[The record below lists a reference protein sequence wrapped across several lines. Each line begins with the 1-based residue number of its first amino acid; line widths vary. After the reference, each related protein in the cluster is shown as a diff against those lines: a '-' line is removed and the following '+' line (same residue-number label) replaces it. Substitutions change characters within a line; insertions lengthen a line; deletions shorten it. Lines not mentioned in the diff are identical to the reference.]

1 MKKIKFLCFIALAL
15 FSAACSQKNEN
26 ICTFNGVLENP
37 ELEGKKVYLYD
48 YADKT
53 LLDSAVIES
62 GHFTFADTVSS
73 AKIGFVQTERT
84 ETARYY
90 LYYIM
95 EPGTVY
101 GDLVT
106 DSLSGTP
113 LNDAYYKYQSQK
125 FELEAQI
132 MEAAETAS
140 LATPEE
146 AEAANALFDSTYNV
160 LLAEFKQCTHKFYED
175 NKDNVLGVLALE
187 TLCEVE
193 EYNVEQFNAI
203 LADASPIVRDYPSI
217 LKKVKKLQ
225 QMENTSVGKHY
236 IDVDILDSETG
247 KMQKLSD
254 YIEGKV
260 ALIDFWASW
269 CGPCR
274 RAIPYVAEMYS
285 KYAGKGLTVIG
296 LNVWDS
302 PEKQAEI
309 IKAMNMN
316 WIQIAD
322 TTSENIVSTT
332 YSVEGIPHIMLIDA
346 NGTIVARNLDENTM
360 EKAIKEAL
368 ELK

>member
-90 LYYIM
+90 LYYII

-113 LNDAYYKYQSQK
+113 LNDAYNKYQSQK

-146 AEAANALFDSTYNV
+146 AEAANAKFDSIYTRIFEEY
-160 LLAEFKQCTHKFYED
+160 KKCTRDFFDK
-175 NKDNVLGVLALE
+175 NKDNILGVLAAENLFQ
-187 TLCEVE
+187 VE
-193 EYNVEQFNAI
+193 EACTLEKFNGIIAN
-203 LADASPIVRDYPSI
+203 AAPIVRDYPAIQKLVERLEI
-217 LKKVKKLQ
+217 L
-225 QMENTSVGKHY
+225 ENTAPGKHY
-236 IDVDILDSETG
+236 IDVEVLDSGTG
-247 KMQKLSD
+247 EIQKLS
-254 YIEGKV
+254 K
-260 ALIDFWASW
+260 
-269 CGPCR
+269 
-274 RAIPYVAEMYS
+274 
-285 KYAGKGLTVIG
+285 T
-296 LNVWDS
+296 
-302 PEKQAEI
+302 
-309 IKAMNMN
+309 
-316 WIQIAD
+316 
-322 TTSENIVSTT
+322 
-332 YSVEGIPHIMLIDA
+332 
-346 NGTIVARNLDENTM
+346 
-360 EKAIKEAL
+360 
-368 ELK
+368 